1 MARFTVV
8 ITSAFKRDL
17 KRLEKDQHEITSLYE
32 EVVFILENDPYNIER
47 KHDIKKL
54 GGVKHGNGQFRM
66 RIGKWRIRYV
76 IEKNFVILYSFK
88 DRKFGY

>member
-8 ITSAFKRDL
+8 ITSAFKRDI
-17 KRLEKDQHEITSLYE
+17 KRLEKFQQEIASLYE
-32 EVVFILENDPYNIER
+32 EVISVLENDPYNIAR
-47 KHDIKKL
+47 KNDIKKL
-54 GGVKHGNGQFRM
+54 GGVKHGDGQFRV
-66 RIGKWRIRYV
+66 RIGKWRVRYD

>member
-1 MARFTVV
+1 MARFTAVT
-8 ITSAFKRDL
+8 TSAFKRDL
-17 KRLEKDQHEITSLYE
+17 KHLEKSQQEIASLE

-47 KHDIKKL
+47 KYDIKKL

-66 RIGKWRIRYV
+66 RIGKWHVRYD
-76 IEKNFVILYSFK
+76 IEKSFVILYSFK